1 MILLSLVLDVINS
14 IYKMQNMSWWTLTES
29 YAVMMLTIYGV
40 LKNRQIQA
48 EKVRWWGYI
57 YIYRIERE
65 AGMVLCL
72 YVPAGEGH
80 CLMNFEV

>member
-57 YIYRIERE
+57 YIYIELKERPE
-65 AGMVLCL
+65 IGI

>member
-48 EKVRWWGYI
+48 EKVRW
-57 YIYRIERE
+57 
-65 AGMVLCL
+65 
-72 YVPAGEGH
+72 
-80 CLMNFEV
+80 